1 MDDNKD
7 RIELEAE
14 VPVRAGSARSAS
26 TQVEVELEKDEDFSS
41 DATEEAEVAG
51 EGEEGSLR
59 SRITELEDR
68 LLRSAAEFDNYRK
81 RAMRQTEEQL
91 KAGNDRLI
99 VEILDVVDSFDRALQ
114 HAPTD
119 ADPGALQKGMALI
132 HNQLTNL
139 LGRYD
144 VTPIVAVGQPF
155 DPAMHEAVMQVDSD
169 DYAEGCVATE
179 LSKGYRQ
186 GMRVIRHSKVGVS
199 RGKKRDTDESR
210 T

>member
-7 RIELEAE
+7 RIELETE
-14 VPVRAGSARSAS
+14 EPVHTGSASSAS
-26 TQVEVELEKDEDFSS
+26 AQVDVELEKDEDFSS
-41 DATEEAEVAG
+41 DATEETEAAG
-51 EGEEGSLR
+51 EGDEDSLR
-59 SRITELEDR
+59 SRIAELEDR

-81 RAMRQTEEQL
+81 RAMRQNEELL

-99 VEILDVVDSFDRALQ
+99 VEILDVVDNFDRALQ
-114 HAPTD
+114 HAATD

-132 HNQLTNL
+132 HNQLTSL
-139 LGRYD
+139 LGRYE
-144 VTPIVAVGQPF
+144 VTPIVAVGLPF

-169 DYAEGCVATE
+169 VHAEGCVATE

-186 GMRVIRHSKVGVS
+186 GMRVIRHSKVSVS
-199 RGKKRDTDESR
+199 RGKKRDTDESK